1 MYRVGLVVATM
12 MLAFVG
18 ISSLACAEDGF
29 ELKIIDKEPPAELDD
44 ELRSELTPKAYQ
56 LSDGDGLFFEFWF
69 ASSIPLK
76 APADTSKAML
86 KNIEEVTL
94 LGAVIVH
101 QEERYDFRDDP
112 IDPGL
117 FVMRLAL
124 QPQNGDHMGTAPF
137 DTFAVLLPHEK
148 DAEVL
153 EYPDHE
159 TLVELASEDT
169 IAEHPPI
176 LSAQPLDDSSGEFPR
191 LSSEGED
198 DWHFLCLKLSA
209 KADGKSMDLVF
220 QLVFEGVG
228 EL

>member
-1 MYRVGLVVATM
+1 MYKAGFVIATIALVLVGV
-12 MLAFVG
+12 
-18 ISSLACAEDGF
+18 SSLACAEDGF
-29 ELKIIDKEPPAELDD
+29 ELKVIDKEPPAELDD
-44 ELRSELTPKAYQ
+44 NLRGQLTPKAHQ

-76 APADTSKAML
+76 APAETSKDML
-86 KNIEEVTL
+86 KNIEEITL
-94 LGAVIVH
+94 LGAVVVH

-124 QPQNGDHMGTAPF
+124 QPQDGNHMGTAPF
-137 DTFAVLLPHEK
+137 NTFALLLPHEK

-169 IAEHPPI
+169 VAEHPPI
-176 LSAQPLDDSSGEFPR
+176 LSAQPLDDASGEFPR
-191 LSSEGED
+191 LAEGGD
-198 DWHFLCLKLSA
+198 DWHFLCLKLPA
-209 KADGKSMDLVF
+209 KAGEKNMDLVF